1 MMDQFPQRAN
11 EPYSLLW
18 RGLIKSCPV
27 CGERQLF
34 SKWVKMVER
43 CPKCN
48 LRFER
53 IEGHWVGA
61 VGMNTIFC
69 SSVSGTGDSFLCHVS
84 RYSHERMGF
93 CLCRRIWLCSLLFY
107 PSSKNLGQ
115 LLIFLCVLLKMK
127 ISMNLLTSNA
137 SLEV

>member
-1 MMDQFPQRAN
+1 MMDQFPQIAN
-11 EPYSLLW
+11 KPYSLLW

-69 SSVSGTGDSFLCHVS
+69 SSVSGTGDSFLC
-84 RYSHERMGF
+84 YYPDIPMGGWVF
-93 CLCRRIWLCSLLFY
+93 VFAGGYGFVPLLFH

-127 ISMNLLTSNA
+127 ISMNLFN
-137 SLEV
+137 E

>member
-1 MMDQFPQRAN
+1 MMDQFPRRASK
-11 EPYSLLW
+11 PYSLLW

-69 SSVSGTGDSFLCHVS
+69 FSVSGTGDSSLCHVS
-84 RYSHERMGF
+84 RYSHGRMGF
-93 CLCRRIWLCSLLFY
+93 VFAGGYGFVPLLFY
-107 PSSKNLGQ
+107 PSSKNLGR

-127 ISMNLLTSNA
+127 ISMNLFN
-137 SLEV
+137 E

>member
-1 MMDQFPQRAN
+1 MMDQFPQRASK
-11 EPYSLLW
+11 PYSLLW

-84 RYSHERMGF
+84 RYSHGRMGF
-93 CLCRRIWLCSLLFY
+93 CLCRRIWLCSSTVL
-107 PSSKNLGQ
+107 SKFKKPWTDIDIL
-115 LLIFLCVLLKMK
+115 MRP
-127 ISMNLLTSNA
+127 
-137 SLEV
+137 LEDEDFHESV